1 MTDTDTESRLA
12 RLEKLV
18 EHQHQELTALQDCEA
33 IRQVLHTYCRA
44 ADRADTEMLKA
55 CYWPDGVDDHG
66 FFGGNAH
73 AFVEYVAPLLR
84 ETTSTTHAIS
94 NPLIDL
100 DGDTA
105 RVESQVSV
113 THRLQRETGHLIHEN
128 IECRYL
134 DVFDKRGGEWR
145 IFSRVVVTDGIF
157 WSQMNAAELVPVRG
171 LPLDDPTLPQGDR
184 HPRDP
189 VSQHLA
195 GEDLAREREAMDD
208 FWEGLHEVSRKL

>member
-1 MTDTDTESRLA
+1 MSTEIESRMA
-12 RLEKLV
+12 DLEKFVASQQAQLR
-18 EHQHQELTALQDCEA
+18 ALQDREA
-33 IRQVLHTYCRA
+33 IREVLHTYCRA
-44 ADRADTEMLKA
+44 ADRADAEMLRS
-55 CYWPDGVDDHG
+55 CYWPDAFDDHG
-66 FFGGNAH
+66 FFGGNAWE
-73 AFVEYVAPLLR
+73 FVEYVAPLLR
-84 ETTSTTHAIS
+84 ETTSTTHAIT

-134 DVFDKRGGEWR
+134 DVFEKRGGEWR

-157 WSQMNAAELVPVRG
+157 WSQMHATELVPVRG
-171 LPLDDPTLPQGDR
+171 LPLDDPTLAQGDR

-189 VSQHLA
+189 VYRHLA
-195 GEDLAREREAMDD
+195 GENLPRKREALGD
-208 FWEGLHEVSRKL
+208 FWSGLREVSKKL